1 MKKSLKYVILPPQ
14 ALAESQATLVR
25 FARQEGDRRITKH
38 AIDWLSRLTPK
49 LLSKKDSSV
58 ALAMNGKRVV
68 GLFAVSRC
76 GLGQSFLVVDKRYR
90 NRGIGKALTTLI
102 CQRLP
107 KLYVRVALD
116 NEASLTLFR
125 TMGFE
130 PVKASIG
137 PTGKPTLWFA
147 FGHWNPTD
155 LQEHAG

>member
-14 ALAESQATLVR
+14 ALAESLATLVR
-25 FARQEGDRRITKH
+25 FARQEGDRRITRH
-38 AIDWLSRLTPK
+38 AIDWFSRLTPE

-116 NEASLTLFR
+116 NEASLALFR

-137 PTGKPTLWFA
+137 PTGKPTLWLA
-147 FGHWNPTD
+147 FGHWNPAD
-155 LQEHAG
+155 LQEHVG